1 VTPARHRRT
10 TEPAGLVSVVLLA
23 IMLLLVVGWA
33 VATARAASWKRGYVT
48 GYSTRENLTG
58 CYAPGRCRT
67 ACGTLLDDRAYTVA
81 ANPRHGLGCG
91 QRIVVCGRSRAFP
104 GTRERCHRATV
115 TDRTAS
121 YFDFE
126 LTIALACAT
135 GARCAYPAFADPRW
149 ITWRKR

>member
-1 VTPARHRRT
+1 MSSRLAAAALAVA
-10 TEPAGLVSVVLLA
+10 LLA
-23 IMLLLVVGWA
+23 VVA
-33 VATARAASWKRGYVT
+33 VAVARAAAPRPDPAPVRAYVT

-81 ANPRHGLGCG
+81 ANPRHGLACG
-91 QRIVVCGRSRAFP
+91 ARIVICGGPVSRTFPRSSGP
-104 GTRERCHRATV
+104 TRCHRATV

-121 YFDFE
+121 SFDFE

-135 GARCAYPAFADPRW
+135 GARCSYPAFASPRW
-149 ITWRKR
+149 VRWWRR